1 MKKQKNL
8 DLKVET
14 IGKPSISA
22 LPEAE
27 QKVFYETL
35 LRRIQELAA
44 EDEKRKTEEHN
55 HNSKS

>member
-1 MKKQKNL
+1 MKKQENL

-22 LPEAE
+22 LPKAE
-27 QKVFYETL
+27 QEGFYETL

-55 HNSKS
+55 HTDKP

>member
-1 MKKQKNL
+1 MKKQKKL
-8 DLKVET
+8 DIEVRA

-35 LRRIQELAA
+35 LKRIQELAA
-44 EDEKRKTEEHN
+44 EDEKRKMEEENHTE
-55 HNSKS
+55 KP

>member
-1 MKKQKNL
+1 MKKQKEL
-8 DLKVET
+8 DLEVRA
-14 IGKPSISA
+14 IGSPSISA

-44 EDEKRKTEEHN
+44 EDEKRKTEEQN
-55 HNSKS
+55 HTDKT